1 MIKAVVFDFDG
12 TLVDSFED
20 IARAANHSLEVLGFP
35 TYSLEQ
41 VKRCV
46 GRGLENL
53 MRSLLPPGSNGILEE
68 AVRELRRYYADHPFD
83 YSTVYPGVSE
93 LLDWLGEH
101 HLLRAVLS
109 NKTDPFVQIICEN
122 LGLSTRME
130 EIHGHR
136 DEFPLKPDPASL
148 NWILSRHGISPCDTL
163 MVGDHLPDLELS
175 QRAGTQFCAVTY
187 GILSR
192 EQWEQTG
199 VQWIVDSAAG
209 LQVLLLS
216 QLRKDSELIC
226 GNRKG

>member
-1 MIKAVVFDFDG
+1 
-12 TLVDSFED
+12 
-20 IARAANHSLEVLGFP
+20 
-35 TYSLEQ
+35 
-41 VKRCV
+41 
-46 GRGLENL
+46 
-53 MRSLLPPGSNGILEE
+53 
-68 AVRELRRYYADHPFD
+68 
-83 YSTVYPGVSE
+83 
-93 LLDWLGEH
+93 
-101 HLLRAVLS
+101 
-109 NKTDPFVQIICEN
+109 
-122 LGLSTRME
+122 
-130 EIHGHR
+130 
-136 DEFPLKPDPASL
+136 
-148 NWILSRHGISPCDTL
+148 